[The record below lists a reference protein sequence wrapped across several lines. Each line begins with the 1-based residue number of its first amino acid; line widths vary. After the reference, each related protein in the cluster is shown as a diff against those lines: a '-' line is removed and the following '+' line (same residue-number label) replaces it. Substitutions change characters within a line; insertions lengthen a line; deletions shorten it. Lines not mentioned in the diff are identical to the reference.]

1 MIYVSLGH
9 ISWALVVTIGALVIQ
24 VSIDKYHHK
33 TVIGIHSDIAAVVWV
48 IQVSIGFMIT

>member
-9 ISWALVVTIGALVIQ
+9 ISRALEVTIGALVIQ

-33 TVIGIHSDIAAVVWV
+33 TVIGIHSDIASVVWV
-48 IQVSIGFMIT
+48 IQVSIEFIIT